1 MKRAERP
8 DITERL
14 NAVHA
19 KKRNGPD
26 EVWLAHGLEVL
37 HQAEWEDHAPN

>member
-19 KKRNGPD
+19 KKRNGFD
-26 EVWLAHGLEVL
+26 EVWLAQGLEVL
-37 HQAEWEDHAPN
+37 VLAL